1 MIFLNLKS
9 ENKKPC
15 FVSYNTSEI
24 KLSFIENSNN
34 NTTTLLFIKPQENT
48 EMFFKKFKMCKQIWQ
63 KYQSQQL
70 LCD

>member
-34 NTTTLLFIKPQENT
+34 NTTGLLFIKPQENT
-48 EMFFKKFKMCKQIWQ
+48 EFF
-63 KYQSQQL
+63 
-70 LCD
+70 